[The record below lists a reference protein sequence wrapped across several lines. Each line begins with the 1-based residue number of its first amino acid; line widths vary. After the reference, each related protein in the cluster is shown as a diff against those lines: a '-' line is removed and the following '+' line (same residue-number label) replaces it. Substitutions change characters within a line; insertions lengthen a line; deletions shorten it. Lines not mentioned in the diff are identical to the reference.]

1 MRRILSILFLLP
13 VYFLSA
19 QKSPFDKYGP
29 LGCEI
34 HKDLKKA
41 LKVSPAVYKMDL
53 SYQPVEQKQFNKI
66 GKLKNLQ
73 ALQLSSNGLTQFPGN
88 FSKLSSLT
96 YFASINNNFSS
107 FPKDLKG
114 LQNLRYLEFFGCKID
129 SIPDQ
134 IAALNNL
141 KVLHIGNIED
151 TLRLSNQLKR
161 MVMLEEIAFESVVL
175 DSCPTPIFR
184 VKTVKYISLS
194 NSRVQALP
202 QLIDKTPELE
212 VLILDYNQIR
222 ELPRS
227 IYKCKKL
234 IHLSLKNNKLT
245 RIPDTICQLTKL
257 TQIDLRGNKIPKD
270 DIEELK
276 ILLPGCS
283 ILY

>member
-1 MRRILSILFLLP
+1 MRFIFSILFLLP
-13 VYFLSA
+13 VYFLTA

-29 LGCEI
+29 LGTEVY
-34 HKDLKKA
+34 KDLKKA

-73 ALQLSSNGLTQFPGN
+73 ALQLSSNGLTQFPKN
-88 FSKLSSLT
+88 FSNLHSLT
-96 YFASINNNFSS
+96 YFASINNNFSV

-114 LQNLRYLEFFGCKID
+114 LQNLRYLELFGCKID

-134 IAALNNL
+134 VAALNNL
-141 KVLHIGNIED
+141 KVLHIGNIDD

-161 MVMLEEIAFESVVL
+161 MMTLEEIAFESVVL
-175 DSCPTPIFR
+175 DSCPKQIFR
-184 VKTVKYISLS
+184 VPLVKYISLS
-194 NSRVQALP
+194 NARVQALP
-202 QLIDKTPELE
+202 VMLDKTPELE

-222 ELPRS
+222 EIPRS

-234 IHLSLKNNKLT
+234 IHLSLKNNRLT
-245 RIPDTICQLTKL
+245 KIPDTICQLTKL
-257 TQIDLRGNKIPKD
+257 TQIDLRGNRIPKD

-276 ILLPGCS
+276 ALLPGCK